1 CRHKIEKLR
10 RRYRAEK
17 QRCASYSGRVFSSW
31 DLFHLIDSIE
41 AGSEPEILVPK
52 TRGKKNLRDGD
63 DDFDPSYDFGS
74 SFGGGAKTPADRNEV
89 VLGLSATNP
98 PKIDRNFVSN
108 FNVGQNRGGRIHRAV
123 SDYDYG
129 GGRDYASPI
138 PLGVRLRHRTADSLD
153 PDYHGSRYPS
163 KAIGGGNMGSLGLR
177 PKKHRRTDEML
188 DSDDD
193 DSVESDEE
201 MAFRPSSSFR
211 PENGR
216 AQAPVGRKI
225 NPFTEIASSIK
236 MLGDEFVR
244 MEKMKMEMARE
255 FEKTRMRFEMKRN
268 EMIIKSEQMIISA
281 VIEAVHENKKSCLLL
296 VKIMSHLMILYI
308 IVWSENIS
316 TASKETQEAERHV
329 GTGRKPPNEQR
340 LKFDPIEGLGNAVIT
355 LQLTSDESQ
364 LKPCTDYVH
373 PINMSAV
380 LRAPLKPQ
388 LA

>member
-1 CRHKIEKLR
+1 MSSPPPPQQPPRSFPAPCWNHEETVALIHAYRDKWFSLGRRTLRSPDWDDVASVVALHCPSSPSPKSSVQCRHKIEKLR

-281 VIEAVHENKKSCLLL
+281 VIEAVHENKKVGKAVSP
-296 VKIMSHLMILYI
+296 
-308 IVWSENIS
+308 
-316 TASKETQEAERHV
+316 ET
-329 GTGRKPPNEQR
+329 
-340 LKFDPIEGLGNAVIT
+340 
-355 LQLTSDESQ
+355 
-364 LKPCTDYVH
+364 
-373 PINMSAV
+373 
-380 LRAPLKPQ
+380 
-388 LA
+388 